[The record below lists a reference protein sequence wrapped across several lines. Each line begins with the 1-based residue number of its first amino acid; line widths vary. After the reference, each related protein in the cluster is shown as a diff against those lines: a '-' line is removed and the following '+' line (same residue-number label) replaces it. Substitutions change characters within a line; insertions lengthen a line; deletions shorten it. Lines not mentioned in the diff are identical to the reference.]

1 MAAQRTLA
9 VLLALALAAV
19 ANARLAQAIPSA
31 YQVAARQEGVPP
43 AVLYALALTESGVR
57 LKQGLRPWPW
67 TLNVAG
73 KGYYFRNQQ
82 SACAAIHQA
91 IARHGKKRVDVG
103 LGQINLGWHAGLFG
117 RPCEALQPNRNL
129 RHAARLL
136 RGHFEHSGDW
146 LVAAARYHRPAGG
159 LPAQS
164 YRQTF
169 TRQLAQVLQVS
180 EDLLPTVLGQRVA
193 LR

>member
-1 MAAQRTLA
+1 VAAQRTLA
-9 VLLALALAAV
+9 VLLALVLTTV

-31 YQVAARQEGVPP
+31 YQLAARQEGVPP

-57 LKQGLRPWPW
+57 LKQGIRPWPW
-67 TLNVAG
+67 TLNIAG
-73 KGYYFRNQQ
+73 KGVYFRNQQ
-82 SACAAIHQA
+82 AACLAIHQA
-91 IARHGKKRVDVG
+91 IARHGEKRVDVG

-117 RPCEALQPNRNL
+117 RPCDALQPNRNL

-159 LPAQS
+159 LPAQQ
-164 YRQTF
+164 YRQIF
-169 TRQLAQVLQVS
+169 ARQLARVLQVAP
-180 EDLLPTVLGQRVA
+180 EQLPAVLGQRLA
-193 LR
+193 IR

>member
-1 MAAQRTLA
+1 VATQRTLA
-9 VLLALALAAV
+9 VRLALVLAAV
-19 ANARLAQAIPSA
+19 ANASLAQAIPSA

-57 LKQGLRPWPW
+57 LKQGVRPWPW

-73 KGYYFRNQQ
+73 KDYYFRNQQ
-82 SACAAIHQA
+82 AACAAIVQA
-91 IARHGKKRVDVG
+91 IAQHGKKRVDVG
-103 LGQINLGWHAGLFG
+103 LGQINLGWHGGLFQSD
-117 RPCEALQPNRNL
+117 CDALQPHRNL

-146 LVAAARYHRPAGG
+146 LAAAARYHRPAGG
-159 LPAQS
+159 LSAVR
-164 YRQTF
+164 YRKRF
-169 TRQLAQVLQVS
+169 TRQLAQVLQVT
-180 EDLLPTVLGQRVA
+180 EDRLPAVLGQPLA

>member
-1 MAAQRTLA
+1 VAAQRTLA
-9 VLLALALAAV
+9 VLLALTLALV
-19 ANARLAQAIPSA
+19 APAGFAMTIPAA
-31 YQVAARQEGVPP
+31 YQVAAQQEGVPP

-67 TLNVAG
+67 TLNIAG
-73 KGYYFRNQQ
+73 KGYYFRNRQA
-82 SACAAIHQA
+82 ACVALVQA
-91 IARHGKKRVDVG
+91 IARHGAKRVDVG

-117 RPCEALQPNRNL
+117 RPCDALQPQRNL

-136 RGHFEHSGDW
+136 RAHFEHSGDW
-146 LVAAARYHRPAGG
+146 RVAAARYHRPAGG
-159 LPAQS
+159 LPAQH
-164 YRQTF
+164 YRKTF